1 MIEAMRSQFVPLFDK
16 SLDDLG
22 STLCKV
28 RCGEEG
34 STYLMILEYIKYRMC
49 TLYRDAYLLLHGKV
63 YPMLTGHIELL
74 DIEAQ

>member
-1 MIEAMRSQFVPLFDK
+1 MIEAIRSQLMPLLDK

-28 RCGEEG
+28 RCREEG
-34 STYLMILEYIKYRMC
+34 RTYPMILEYIKDRMC
-49 TLYRDAYLLLHGKV
+49 TLYRDTYLLLHGKV

-74 DIEAQ
+74 DVEAQ